1 MKKKHESNS
10 SPNIFGK
17 YAYLATWAAVYR
29 LPLREHVGIVDL
41 NNPAQGRSQKFAK
54 GDKTGSGDG
63 RPQQGPGAEPRWG
76 SEVEA
81 PRSWRHILN
90 A

>member
-1 MKKKHESNS
+1 M
-10 SPNIFGK
+10 
-17 YAYLATWAAVYR
+17 
-29 LPLREHVGIVDL
+29 LREHVGIVDL
-41 NNPAQGRSQKFAK
+41 NNAAQGRSKKFAK
-54 GDKTGSGDG
+54 GDKMGSVDG
-63 RPQQGPGAEPRWG
+63 RSPAGSRGRAPWG